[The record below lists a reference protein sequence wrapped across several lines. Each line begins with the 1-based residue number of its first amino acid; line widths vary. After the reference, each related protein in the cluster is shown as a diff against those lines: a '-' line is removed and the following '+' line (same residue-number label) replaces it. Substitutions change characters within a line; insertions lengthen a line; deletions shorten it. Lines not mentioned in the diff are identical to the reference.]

1 MKSLR
6 ITRAFDAPRELV
18 FSWWTEGEKM
28 QQWSGCKEAAR
39 CEIQMD
45 FRVGGGFTQKM
56 QIRGKGE
63 FTITAKYDEIVVPER
78 IAYHVN
84 LGFGVTRVVLEFF
97 EQGGKT
103 KVVLTQE
110 GFPDDFLSQTVSHG
124 TTESFDK
131 LDSILASE
139 SRVNQ

>member
-6 ITRAFDAPRELV
+6 ITRVFDAPRELV
-18 FSWWTEGEKM
+18 FSWWTKGEKM
-28 QQWSGCKEAAR
+28 QQWSGCKEATR

-56 QIRGKGE
+56 EIGQKGE
-63 FTITAKYDEIVVPER
+63 FTITGVYDEIVAPER
-78 IAYHVN
+78 IVYHVN

-97 EQGGKT
+97 EQGDKT

-131 LDSILASE
+131 LDSLLASE
-139 SRVNQ
+139 SRVV

>member
-1 MKSLR
+1 MKSLQ
-6 ITRAFDAPRELV
+6 ITRVFDAPRELV

-28 QQWSGCKEAAR
+28 QQWSGCKEATR

-56 QIRGKGE
+56 QIGGKGE
-63 FTITAKYDEIVVPER
+63 FTITGVYDEIVTPER
-78 IAYHVN
+78 IVYHVN
-84 LGFGVTRVVLEFF
+84 LGFGVTRVVLEFR
-97 EQGGKT
+97 EQGDKT
-103 KVVLTQE
+103 KLVLTQE
-110 GFPDDFLSQTVSHG
+110 GFPDDFLCQTVTHG

-139 SRVNQ
+139 SRVV

>member
-1 MKSLR
+1 MKSLQ
-6 ITRAFDAPRELV
+6 ITRVFDAPRALV

-28 QQWSGCKEAAR
+28 QQWSGCKEATR

-56 QIRGKGE
+56 EIGQKGE
-63 FTITAKYDEIVVPER
+63 FTITGVYDEIVAPER
-78 IAYHVN
+78 IVYHVN

-97 EQGGKT
+97 EQGDKT

-131 LDSILASE
+131 LDSLLASE
-139 SRVNQ
+139 SRVV

>member
-1 MKSLR
+1 MKSLQ
-6 ITRAFDAPRELV
+6 ITRVFDAPRELV

-97 EQGGKT
+97 EQGDKT
-103 KVVLTQE
+103 KIVLTQE

-139 SRVNQ
+139 SRVV

>member
-1 MKSLR
+1 MKSLQ
-6 ITRAFDAPRELV
+6 ITRVFEAPRELV

-28 QQWSGCKEAAR
+28 QQWSGCKEATH

-56 QIRGKGE
+56 QIGGKGV
-63 FTITAKYDEIVVPER
+63 FTITAKYDEIVEPER
-78 IAYHVN
+78 IVYQAD
-84 LGFGVTRVVLEFF
+84 LGFGVTRVVIEFF
-97 EQGGKT
+97 EQGDKT

-131 LDSILASE
+131 LDSILARE
-139 SRVNQ
+139 ARVNR